1 MEANSSQKLAN
12 QLQKDQEEAGY
23 KRKFAG
29 KWNSMHLGGLI
40 KEAIQKARMSY
51 SEVAERL
58 NIGKQTV
65 AYTVQQDDVYA
76 KRLAVISQI
85 TGQNLVKELERE
97 FDLAGKKTKRPLPAD
112 PKQAESEVVR
122 LRREKQELVE
132 LLRLTGK
139 NFDHYIRLYEEAE

>member
-1 MEANSSQKLAN
+1 MEANSNQKLAN

-65 AYTVQQDDVYA
+65 AYTVQQEDVYA
-76 KRLAVISQI
+76 KRLAAISQI

-97 FDLAGKKTKRPLPAD
+97 FDLAGKKNKTAV
-112 PKQAESEVVR
+112 A
-122 LRREKQELVE
+122 
-132 LLRLTGK
+132 G
-139 NFDHYIRLYEEAE
+139 